1 MTGSNDSSRFGYSKI
16 VSGVKS
22 KRVVCLTGT
31 LGSGPDVSGER
42 IRSRFNRINLRD
54 GHAKSG
60 WRILDLS
67 IAPIQY
73 ESNNYNQDWT
83 VVVGFAP
90 STTQP
95 VTWDTLASNTIAYA
109 QLVFGAGALFGAS
122 SQIDDGLVIPC
133 DIFIGSSDAVSSPEI
148 PTGIN
153 WVMHLEKVPLSPV
166 EYSLQCLQVLSA
178 FGNLQGPYP

>member
-1 MTGSNDSSRFGYSKI
+1 MTGSNDSSRFGYTKT
-16 VSGVKS
+16 VTGTKS

-31 LGSGPDVSGER
+31 LGNGPDIGGDR
-42 IRSRFNRINLRD
+42 IRQYWNRINLRD

-73 ESNNYNQDWT
+73 ESNSYNQDWT

-95 VTWDTLASNTIAYA
+95 VTWDTTASNTIAYA
-109 QLVFGAGALFGAS
+109 QLVFGAGALFGNS

-133 DIFIGSSDAVSSPEI
+133 DIFIGSSDAVGTPDD
-148 PTGIN
+148 TGIN

-178 FGNLQGPYP
+178 FGNIAAPYP